1 MDRIERSRQ
10 KYEKLFKVPVSV
22 SGETDPE
29 LMKIL
34 RRFIF
39 GEVFYTGSLDDK
51 LRELITI
58 VSLVVQQALPQLKAH
73 VGAALNLEVPPEEI
87 REAVYQCVPFI
98 GFPKILNA
106 VETMNE
112 VFREREISLPLE
124 DGGTVKDS
132 ERYEKGKKIQ
142 FPIYGDEIKERMKDL
157 PGEFSEAVP
166 RFLTEF
172 CFGDFYTRKTLE
184 IKTRELLILCM
195 LVTMGAEK
203 QLLAHVQG
211 NLRVGNSKETM
222 LAAVVH
228 CLPYIGFP
236 NTLNALNLIKS
247 IEE

>member
-1 MDRIERSRQ
+1 
-10 KYEKLFKVPVSV
+10 
-22 SGETDPE
+22 
-29 LMKIL
+29 
-34 RRFIF
+34 
-39 GEVFYTGSLDDK
+39 
-51 LRELITI
+51 
-58 VSLVVQQALPQLKAH
+58 
-73 VGAALNLEVPPEEI
+73 
-87 REAVYQCVPFI
+87 
-98 GFPKILNA
+98 
-106 VETMNE
+106 
-112 VFREREISLPLE
+112 
-124 DGGTVKDS
+124 
-132 ERYEKGKKIQ
+132 
-142 FPIYGDEIKERMKDL
+142 MKDL